1 MEIITAQNLQFILNL
16 VNIFSIF
23 LSILSI
29 IFLLIVIRPLFKF
42 SKERTALFIVFSKA
56 SLIFIV
62 HSTSKTWNKPEPSVN
77 GSPER

>member
-56 SLIFIV
+56 SLILYC
-62 HSTSKTWNKPEPSVN
+62 S
-77 GSPER
+77 